1 MLKVVIFGVA
11 ACVAVASSSVQA
23 QVGLDTYQ
31 NADGYIDIQKLTCA
45 QLANTFQED
54 ANALTMWYSGWYNGL
69 GKKHFLN
76 FPRAKES
83 EHLIIVYCKEH
94 PDITVIKAIG
104 TLINEQEKKK

>member
-1 MLKVVIFGVA
+1 MRKVGVLGAA
-11 ACVAVASSSVQA
+11 ACVAIVSSAVKA

-31 NADGYIDIQKLTCA
+31 DANGYIDIQKLTCA

-83 EHLIIVYCKEH
+83 EHLIIVYCKAN
-94 PDITVIKAIG
+94 PNVTVIKAIG
-104 TLINEQEKKK
+104 TLIDEQEKKK